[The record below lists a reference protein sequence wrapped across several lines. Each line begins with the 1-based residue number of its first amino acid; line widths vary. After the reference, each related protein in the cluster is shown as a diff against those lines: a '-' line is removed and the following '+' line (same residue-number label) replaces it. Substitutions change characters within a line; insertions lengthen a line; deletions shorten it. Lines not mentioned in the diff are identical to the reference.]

1 MELLPGILSA
11 GTGDLTWHLAIGGL
25 LILAMVVGGS
35 VLAPWLRRRLHPSS
49 RMRDETLGRGFTI
62 ERLEAMRRD
71 GEISDEEFRVLR
83 RSALGLDAG
92 AGKTH
97 NSASSSPTKRDDDEG
112 TVRTDEFR
120 ADRDVQ
126 EERG

>member
-1 MELLPGILSA
+1 MELLPRMLSA
-11 GTGDLTWHLAIGGL
+11 GTGDLTRHLAIGGL

-35 VLAPWLRRRLHPSS
+35 VLIPWLRRQFHPSG
-49 RMRDETLGRGFTI
+49 RTRDETLDRGFTI
-62 ERLEAMRRD
+62 GRLEAMRRE

-92 AGKTH
+92 PGKTH
-97 NSASSSPTKRDDDEG
+97 NSASSSPAKRDDDEG

-126 EERG
+126 EE